1 VALTLVP
8 PGQIATVVTS
18 LDMIRAPR
26 PRPLAPSP
34 LRLVRWPSPDPAKYR
49 ALFRRIGEP
58 WLWFSRLVM
67 DDAELGRIIGDPA
80 VEIFAVLDRQGIEI
94 GFLEIDFREPNA
106 AEIAYLGFVP
116 ELVGKGHGRWLM
128 GHALSLGWRKDVK
141 RLWVHTCTLDHPS
154 ALGFYRAQGFTP
166 FARAIETFDDPR
178 LTGILRREAAPQIPL
193 LEPASR
199 R

>member
-1 VALTLVP
+1 
-8 PGQIATVVTS
+8 
-18 LDMIRAPR
+18 
-26 PRPLAPSP
+26 
-34 LRLVRWPSPDPAKYR
+34 
-49 ALFRRIGEP
+49 
-58 WLWFSRLVM
+58 M

>member
-94 GFLEIDFREPNA
+94 GFLEIDFREPNT

-128 GHALSLGWRKDVK
+128 GHALGLGWRKDVK

-178 LTGILRREAAPQIPL
+178 LTGILPREAAPQIPL